1 MAKVG
6 GISRLQTCRRILGM
20 GICAGLLLSTPLAR
34 GGGSD
39 AAIDVRAYD
48 LERPEDV
55 QTLYRLL
62 KRAARSA
69 CSDRQIA
76 DTDVHTLSWLGCVSG
91 MLDME
96 VQGIDR
102 PTLTAYHLAHGFGI
116 RDGPWGNRNPDAM
129 GDIGPREYIGSQR
142 AGASAA
148 QRVERSVPFVDCPLA
163 ACGCLSPWLAP

>member
-6 GISRLQTCRRILGM
+6 GKVGSQEYRRILGA
-20 GICAGLLLSTPLAR
+20 GACAWLLLFTPLAR
-34 GGGSD
+34 GGSSD
-39 AAIDVRAYD
+39 EAIDVRAYD

-55 QTLYRLL
+55 QRLYRLL

-96 VQGIDR
+96 VQRIDR

-116 RDGPWGNRNPDAM
+116 RDEPWGSRNPDAT
-129 GDIGPREYIGSQR
+129 GEIRPRENIGSPR
-142 AGASAA
+142 AGPSVA
-148 QRVERSVPFVDCPLA
+148 QRVGRSVPFGDFPSA
-163 ACGCLSPWLAP
+163 ACGYLSLWLAP